1 MLIFFEQFRKQY
13 MPESY
18 LPSKE
23 IREARNM
30 CRNRISGY
38 ESVHLSRTVYV
49 TRHTGLDL
57 LSCITER
64 RTLIS
69 SERHHLC

>member
-23 IREARNM
+23 IREARNI
-30 CRNRISGY
+30 CRNRNSGY
-38 ESVHLSRTVYV
+38 ESVQLSRTVYV

-57 LSCITER
+57 TSRVIQR

-69 SERHHLC
+69 SERHHLF